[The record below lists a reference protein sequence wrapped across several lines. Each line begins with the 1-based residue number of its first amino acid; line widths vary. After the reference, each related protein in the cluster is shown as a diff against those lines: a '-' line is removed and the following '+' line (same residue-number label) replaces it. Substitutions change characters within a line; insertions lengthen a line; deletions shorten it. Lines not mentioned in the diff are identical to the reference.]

1 MKNGKRFPRN
11 KTKMMSMSIL
21 KCENIYSRNSELQ
34 AKHEKEILMKIMF
47 YFHSVEINQLLII
60 SQRSPAIFIPFELI
74 HLKDNAG
81 A

>member
-60 SQRSPAIFIPFELI
+60 SQRLI
-74 HLKDNAG
+74 TDNLHSI
-81 A
+81 